1 MATRQ
6 QICRIQV
13 LAENSPILANSSTR
27 QNGLFRKSFRLA
39 RLEFAKMWPF
49 VVLAK
54 LEFAKIFGNYDK
66 FGKFGKFGEF
76 GEFMENK
83 IDHLEHTK

>member
-6 QICRIQV
+6 QICRIRV
-13 LAENSPILANSSTR
+13 PAENSPILANSSTR

-39 RLEFAKMWPF
+39 RLKFAKMWPF

-54 LEFAKIFGNYDK
+54 LKFAKIFGNY
-66 FGKFGKFGEF
+66 GKFGEF

-83 IDHLEHTK
+83 VDHLEHTK